1 MTSDSRTPAVDFIAR
16 SRCNRHSADFF
27 FSRIHLRPCK
37 LQCDRPTAAAAP
49 TRAETAHATDHL
61 VRHRSFGEEQTPYHD
76 WMRSSAA
83 ALVVGLSTALAAQG
97 NYTLARGQVGP
108 IRIGASVDAV
118 NAAFGRDHIK
128 EVDLRLEGMPSPALE
143 IRLGDSSAQQP
154 SLVAE
159 RFPSM
164 PDWIWRVRVFDTRF
178 RTADGLGIGSTF
190 GDVRARHPIQGR
202 LGADEGHIYAHVSD
216 LELSFELDA
225 AQPES
230 VTDSTRVKSVLV
242 VLPPNE
248 WMR

>member
-1 MTSDSRTPAVDFIAR
+1 MR
-16 SRCNRHSADFF
+16 SR
-27 FSRIHLRPCK
+27 
-37 LQCDRPTAAAAP
+37 
-49 TRAETAHATDHL
+49 
-61 VRHRSFGEEQTPYHD
+61 
-76 WMRSSAA
+76 AA
-83 ALVVGLSTALAAQG
+83 ALIVGLSTALAAQG
-97 NYTLARGQVGP
+97 NDTLARGQVGP

-164 PDWIWRVRVFDTRF
+164 PDRIWRVRVFDTRF

-202 LGADEGHIYAHVSD
+202 LGAGEGHIYAHISD